1 MSSIEVFNWAMVL
14 GCTATAAIFLAAMAV
29 GDASRAAND
38 SDIVPWNAALRDRL
52 LAGSCLMTPNKYI
65 AAGAL
70 RQEHPEFTKA
80 REHAERQSSGP
91 PEPQFPR
98 LHQPHPHIDQYF
110 IGYNPESELSR
121 FSATWDDLIDL
132 KEPTE

>member
-1 MSSIEVFNWAMVL
+1 MSSIEVFNWALVL

-29 GDASRAAND
+29 GDASRAASLLSID
-38 SDIVPWNAALRDRL
+38 DHNAALREQSRQFDEQ
-52 LAGSCLMTPNKYI
+52 YI
-65 AAGAL
+65 QGL
-70 RQEHPEFTKA
+70 IDSNRT
-80 REHAERQSSGP
+80 GP

-110 IGYNPESELSR
+110 IGYDPGAEPGS
-121 FSATWDDLIDL
+121 FSATWDDFIV